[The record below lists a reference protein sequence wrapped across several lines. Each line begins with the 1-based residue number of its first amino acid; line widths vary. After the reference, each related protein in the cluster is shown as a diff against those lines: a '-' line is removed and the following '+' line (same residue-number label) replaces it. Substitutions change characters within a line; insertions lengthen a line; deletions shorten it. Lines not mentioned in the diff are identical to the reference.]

1 MSEPTRER
9 NPYAPPST
17 QVGDPRQYLGA
28 LSPAPPFFAVSVTKF
43 IVMTVA
49 TLGFYELYWFYR
61 NWKLIKERD
70 GTTIM
75 PVWRAIFSIF
85 FIRALFTQVRDFK
98 HAANNDAK
106 QLPAGPLA
114 WGWIILTLM
123 AWLPDLWGYLL
134 PELAF
139 LFVVPV
145 QMRVNLINAAVAPD
159 HDPNSQFTA
168 LNWLGVV
175 LGGVLLALG
184 AVIVALLP
192 TVDL

>member
-17 QVGDPRQYLGA
+17 QVGDPGRHQGA
-28 LSPAPPFFAVSVTKF
+28 RSPALPFFAVSVTKF

-61 NWKLIKERD
+61 NWKLIRERD
-70 GTTIM
+70 GTAIM

-85 FIRALFTQVRDFK
+85 FIRSLFTQVRDFN
-98 HAANNDAK
+98 HAVNPDARP
-106 QLPAGPLA
+106 LPAGPLA
-114 WGWIILTLM
+114 WGWIILSLM
-123 AWLPDLWGYLL
+123 AWLPGLWGYLL

-145 QMRVNLINAAVAPD
+145 QMRANLINATVAPD

-175 LGGVLLALG
+175 LGVVLLAVG
-184 AVIVALLP
+184 SVIVAFLP
-192 TVDL
+192 AVDF